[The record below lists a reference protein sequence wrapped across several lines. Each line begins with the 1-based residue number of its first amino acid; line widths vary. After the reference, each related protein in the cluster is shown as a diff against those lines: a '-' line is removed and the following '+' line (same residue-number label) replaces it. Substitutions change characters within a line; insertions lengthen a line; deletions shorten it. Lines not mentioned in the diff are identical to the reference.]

1 MTARLFSTLA
11 RRLAGAALTLTFAAA
26 TQAAT
31 FNIVNTDEPG
41 VGFNDPKTVAPVG
54 GNAGVTLGEQRQI
67 VFAKVAEI
75 WGQKLQSDVP
85 ITVLAS
91 FSPLDCD
98 ATSAVLGA
106 AGAFNIFASFPNAA
120 RTETWYPGALANKL
134 AGSVLTD
141 SPDPRV
147 NADIVSF
154 FNGNLGNAGCLDG
167 VTFYLGLDGAASPDQ
182 IDLLTT
188 ALHEFGHGLGFQT
201 FTDDATGQQVVPD
214 PTLPNGF
221 PSIWDYFL
229 FDTAQRKVWAAMT
242 NAERVTSAIT
252 PRNLVWDGQNVTRS
266 APRVLDRGVAE
277 LFVTGKGFNR
287 FVPIGEA
294 EFGPRIDKR
303 TLVAAPMAVVV
314 LQADGPG
321 VACTALDAANAAAVR
336 GKVAVIDRGGC
347 DFTDKVKNAQGARAK
362 AVIIADNAAGTPPA
376 GLPGTDDTVTIP
388 AVRVSLEDG
397 TALKA
402 AIAGQRAPFN
412 ASYAVFFENQLKLAG
427 ADYRN
432 RLYMFTPNPAQPGSS
447 VSHYDVLARP
457 NLLMEPFAEPN
468 QAIAVSPPKDLT
480 LPLLRDIGW

>member
-1 MTARLFSTLA
+1 MIASLCSKTARCV
-11 RRLAGAALTLTFAAA
+11 AGAALALAFAAA
-26 TQAAT
+26 TPAAT
-31 FNIVNTDEPG
+31 FNIVNTDAPG
-41 VGFNDPKTVAPVG
+41 VGFNDPKAVAPVG

-91 FSPLDCD
+91 FSPLRCT
-98 ATSAVLGA
+98 ATGAVLGA
-106 AGAFNIFASFPNAA
+106 AGAYNIFANFPNAA
-120 RTETWYPGALANKL
+120 RTDTWYPGALANKL
-134 AGSVLTD
+134 AGTLLAED
-141 SPDPRV
+141 PDPVV
-147 NADIVSF
+147 NADIISF
-154 FNGNLGNAGCLDG
+154 FNGNLGNPGCLDG
-167 VTFYLGLDGAASPDQ
+167 VTFYLGLDGAAGPEQ

-201 FTDDATGQQVVPD
+201 FTSNQTGEQEVPE
-214 PTLPNGF
+214 PALPNGY
-221 PSIWDYFL
+221 PSIWDHFL

-242 NAERVTSAIT
+242 NAERAASAIT
-252 PRNLVWDGQNVTRS
+252 PRNLVWDGRIVTRN

-277 LFVTGKGFNR
+277 LFVTGSGLNR
-287 FVPIGEA
+287 FVMIGEA
-294 EFGPRIDKR
+294 EFGPAIDKR
-303 TLVAAPMAVVV
+303 TLLAAPMAVVA

-321 VACTALDAANAAAVR
+321 VACSALDAANAAAVR
-336 GKVAVIDRGGC
+336 GKVALIDRGGC
-347 DFTDKVKNAQGARAK
+347 AFTVKVKNAQDARAK
-362 AVIIADNAAGTPPA
+362 AVIVADNVAGSPPLGLAGTDE
-376 GLPGTDDTVTIP
+376 TITIP

-412 ASYAVFFENQLKLAG
+412 VPYAVFFENQAKLAG
-427 ADYRN
+427 ADYRH
-432 RLYMFTPNPAQPGSS
+432 RLYMWTPNPVQPGSS
-447 VSHYDVLARP
+447 VSHYDVLAKP